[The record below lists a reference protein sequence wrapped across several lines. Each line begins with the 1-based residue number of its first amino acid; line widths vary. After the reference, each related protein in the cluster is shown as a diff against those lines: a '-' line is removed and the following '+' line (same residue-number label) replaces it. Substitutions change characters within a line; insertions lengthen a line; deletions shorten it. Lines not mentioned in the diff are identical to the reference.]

1 MVCAPLSRHSNAAGL
16 GKVIAA
22 GLFLLLTGGPAVF
35 AESDDAG
42 SRRFWLLERQRSQPK
57 IVEQPVV
64 RQQPVRLG
72 HHPPA
77 PQAPQGRPASSDAPR
92 ASDVA
97 AAPTE
102 THVEASF
109 FVAVL
114 GDSLAQMLG
123 QGLQEEFA
131 DHPEVGLLKKAR
143 ENSGLVRDDFY
154 DWPKAVR
161 ELLASNEKIT
171 MAVILVGINDHQPL
185 KDAEG
190 TYEPLT
196 PKWREIYGKRVEDIA
211 QQFKDKRIPLV
222 WVGLPVMRN
231 EKLSSDMIAFNDIFR
246 GIAEKMGQSYA
257 DTWEAF
263 VDDRGQYDAYGPDMS
278 GQIVKLRAGDGVHFT
293 KAGARKL
300 AHFAEQDIR
309 LALEAAKSAGGDVA
323 NAGEIAA
330 PSAVPAPINEPDI
343 NDRIRRQIQGDR
355 PDADVQA
362 GLPIPAPP
370 DEVTIPVKPPAG
382 PVLPL
387 TTALGSP
394 GGQLAVREHSK
405 AAGQS
410 EVQALLDRTFVQGRP
425 AESKPG
431 RSDDFTWPRH

>member
-1 MVCAPLSRHSNAAGL
+1 MFRARSFRRSTAEGFGKLAG
-16 GKVIAA
+16 V
-22 GLFLLLTGGPAVF
+22 GLLLLLTGGPSVF

-57 IVEQPVV
+57 IVDQPIA
-64 RQQPVRLG
+64 RQQSTRMG
-72 HHPPA
+72 HHLP
-77 PQAPQGRPASSDAPR
+77 APQGRPAVAGSDLSHPGDSANLP
-92 ASDVA
+92 
-97 AAPTE
+97 PE

-109 FVAVL
+109 FVAIL
-114 GDSLAQMLG
+114 GDSLAQMLF

-143 ENSGLVRDDFY
+143 ESSGLVRDDYY

-161 ELLASNEKIT
+161 ELLASNERIS
-171 MAVILVGINDHQPL
+171 MAVMMVGSNDRQPL

-190 TYEPLT
+190 TYDPLT
-196 PKWREIYGKRVEDIA
+196 PKWRELYSKRVEDIA

-222 WVGLPVMRN
+222 WVGLPAMRN
-231 EKLSSDMIAFNDIFR
+231 DKLSSDIISFN
-246 GIAEKMGQSYA
+246 GIYRDVAEKMGQSYA

-309 LALEAAKSAGGDVA
+309 RVLDASRPAGTEMATTSEAVT
-323 NAGEIAA
+323 
-330 PSAVPAPINEPDI
+330 PSPVPAPAGDMDINE
-343 NDRIRRQIQGDR
+343 RIRRQILGDR
-355 PDADVQA
+355 SDVDVQA
-362 GLPIPAPP
+362 GLPVPAPP
-370 DEVTIPVKPPAG
+370 AEINIPVKPPAG

-387 TTALGSP
+387 TTAMGSP
-394 GGQLAVREHSK
+394 GGQLAVRERSK
-405 AAGQS
+405 AAGLS
-410 EVQALLDRTFVQGRP
+410 EVQALLERTFVQGRP
-425 AESKPG
+425 TESKPG
-431 RSDDFTWPRH
+431 RSDDFVWPRR